1 MDKLTLT
8 PCNKCK
14 TTTNL
19 NVLTFLG
26 TMCKI
31 ECSKCG
37 TATKWQKSMEEAEK
51 VWNTRN
57 SNEG

>member
-1 MDKLTLT
+1 MNELKLN
-8 PCNKCK
+8 PCSKCK

-19 NVLTFLG
+19 NVLIFLD

-37 TATKWQKSMEEAEK
+37 TATAWQKSMEEAEE
-51 VWNTRN
+51 VWNDDGTTLV
-57 SNEG
+57 